1 MRDALPAARDEV
13 FLIGLHVGLLGHLL
27 DVGAGREGL
36 FIAGQHDRADRRI
49 GFEIVERRADLG
61 DEGGVQRV
69 ERLRPVQRN
78 DADRAAPLE
87 QDVCVLPASHDTAPT
102 LRSRQWRRGPVCL
115 RVSLRVPESGR

>member
-1 MRDALPAARDEV
+1 
-13 FLIGLHVGLLGHLL
+13 

-69 ERLRPVQRN
+69 ERLRPVEGD

-87 QDVCVLPASHDTAPT
+87 QNIAVFPASHGTAPT
-102 LRSRQWRRGPVCL
+102 LSIAAVAPRSSLSPGQLTGARERVVGGGRRSSDKTGRL
-115 RVSLRVPESGR
+115 RGGDTTASFHK